1 MLQIHQAK
9 AGRASRYE
17 NLGLDLQEVFEL
29 EEFEQALLWRSQLL
43 QSDTNDPGGFED
55 ERAIRVTS

>member
-17 NLGLDLQEVFEL
+17 NLSLDLQEVFEL

-43 QSDTNDPGGFED
+43 QSDTNDSGSFED